1 MTSTISYVVLIVM
14 AVILTMSVS
23 TLQFPTGEI
32 LKEPKTGELP
42 TVIEPEIT
50 SEEVPEHPI
59 ITTEDRPIHVLDIL
73 NASVNEC
80 GTISSPGDYTLD
92 SDITDNTT
100 DACVYINSSDV
111 IFDGNGHT
119 IDGIDNL
126 TNGIYTYNVTN
137 VTIKNVIVT
146 HHSYGINLLYSTGTI
161 DNNTLTSNEN
171 GVRLYFSPYTNITN
185 NNITNNGQDGLVLYR
200 SHFVLGYGNNITY
213 NYEYGIHIQDSDYL
227 NITNNVLASNTVGA
241 AVYQYSSYSI
251 FAENNISDNY
261 EAGLFLR
268 QFDYS
273 IIKNNNFTNNN
284 VSVDMEAISRYSN
297 ITDNLFDSN
306 ANSGIMMRR
315 SGGMGGSVPEYIFVS
330 NNIITNNIYGIHT
343 LAAGNYNTF
352 DNNTITSNNIGIYS
366 EQYTY
371 SMDSNNITNNNI
383 SNCTIG
389 LSLGGVA
396 ELNILNNSITNNS
409 ETGLFFD
416 GVADN
421 VVDGNNISYNGAG
434 INITESSDNIITNNN
449 ISSNSIGVVDSETG
463 NYGSGNN
470 MITNNLLEDNTQPI
484 VLNGA
489 LGGNVV
495 EDNTINGSSSSKAI
509 AVYDSD
515 SAIIDGNIIGSYTTM
530 IFLNNTNNSILTNM
544 DLYVEGTVGY
554 DLINSVNNT
563 ISDGIIN
570 CSTADGIYITG
581 YGIENYFVNNTV
593 RNMTITSC
601 EDSIYLD
608 YASGNILDNNTIINN
623 NGGEGRYP
631 IVFNQYSEYNTIS
644 NNNISFNL
652 NDAIYLMRGS
662 NNNIISNNVIANNSG
677 HGITCPGGGKAGGGP
692 CYNNTITS
700 NLISNNSDSGIYLV
714 AGSGGGIVI
723 DNNTISFNQCGFG
736 TCGGIVLYG
745 EGTDSNILTRN
756 NVYSN
761 AGHGIVYDSGSSTA
775 NAVINNNIVN
785 FNGADGIFVDNTHY
799 VPSNVTINVSYNDVQ
814 SNGYGLDLGGQKII
828 VHNNDVRS
836 NNFSGIYVGAKDTK
850 VYSNYVRANGVYSND
865 YGLGCELSGIEL
877 RNENI
882 TVSNNTFYQNYGDG
896 ITVQAGSENNLI
908 ETNSFTDN
916 CRGIALNGTDLISG
930 YVTNNTIKN
939 NYFSTGQEECI
950 YMNNSFSN
958 TVDNNTLD
966 VNVWPNGITLDF
978 SPNNT
983 IKNNY
988 IDKADIGILL
998 RNSSE
1003 NNLIKSNTITN
1014 GGLGIKISYS
1024 NKVQLVSNNM
1034 NSNYG
1039 KGALGGA
1046 YVEYSDN
1053 TSFIQN
1059 TFFLNNQDVTLDTS
1073 DNTVFNNNNFVY
1085 DRAISAFDSYNT
1097 NINHNIFNESNID
1110 LTSCDNSS
1118 IENNDMNHAAIVLNS
1133 NNVDITNN
1141 DMTISSSIQVNAGDN
1156 NNIEHNTMTQDSRS
1170 AVAITLDLGSENNL
1184 IKFNT
1189 IRNAATGV
1197 VIMSSNNNNITQ
1209 NQITLS
1215 NSGISIVV
1223 GSTSNNVWDNKFLD
1237 NVISAHDNGVNNWNI
1252 TQTCS
1257 SGSNIVGG
1265 PCIGG
1270 NYWSDYTGTDSNGDY
1285 IGDTNLPYNST
1296 NNITTGGDY
1305 LPLLI
1310 PPTSKTTG
1318 GAGGAG
1324 ILPIYSIVA
1333 ITDGQLI
1340 SFNNI
1345 TQGTYALAAITGGNI
1360 WTSKIIILQQI
1371 NGELEIVQGAT
1382 PTESADGKIY
1392 TYVSA
1397 DATGFDTSA
1406 IDTITISFKVPKTWL
1421 TENGLGSGDIALL
1434 HYDGTSWNA
1443 LSTSMTSE
1451 DDTYVY
1457 FEATSSD
1464 LSYFAIG
1471 QQSATP
1477 SFISIL
1483 NAISNYYAGTLTFV
1497 DVLNLIASY
1506 YTV

>member
-50 SEEVPEHPI
+50 PEEVPEHPI
-59 ITTEDRPIHVLDIL
+59 ITTGDRPIHVLDIL
-73 NASVNEC
+73 NASVSEC

-100 DACVYINSSDV
+100 DACIYINSSDV

-146 HHSYGINLLYSTGTI
+146 HHSYGLNLLYSTGTI
-161 DNNTLTSNEN
+161 DNNTLTSNGY
-171 GVRLYFSPYTNITN
+171 GVRLYLSPYTNVTN
-185 NNITNNGQDGLVLYR
+185 NNITNNGENGLVLYR
-200 SHFVLGYGNNITY
+200 SHFVLGYGNNISY
-213 NYEYGIHIQDSDYL
+213 NGEGGIYSFSGTTGSDYL
-227 NITNNVLASNTVGA
+227 NFTNNVLASNNIGA
-241 AVYQYSSYSI
+241 YIIYSKFNI
-251 FAENNISDNY
+251 IAENNISDNY
-261 EAGLFLR
+261 EYGMELHA
-268 QFDYS
+268 FDNGT
-273 IIKNNNFTNNN
+273 IKSNNFINNNI
-284 VSVDMEAISRYSN
+284 SVYLLTRSQDSN
-297 ITDNLFDSN
+297 ITNNLFDSN
-306 ANSGIMMRR
+306 TNSGITLMRA
-315 SGGMGGSVPEYIFVS
+315 GGMGGSAPEDMFVA
-330 NNIITNNIYGIHT
+330 NNIITNNENGINVYG
-343 LAAGNYNTF
+343 AGDNTF
-352 DNNTITSNNIGIYS
+352 DNNTINSNNIGIISGSYNGMYS
-366 EQYTY
+366 T
-371 SMDSNNITNNNI
+371 NITNNNI
-383 SNCTIG
+383 TNCTMG
-389 LSLGGVA
+389 LSLESAGDS
-396 ELNILNNSITNNS
+396 NILNNSITNNS

-434 INITESSDNIITNNN
+434 VNITESSDNIITNNN

-470 MITNNLLEDNTQPI
+470 MITNNLLEDNAQPI
-484 VLNGA
+484 VLDGA
-489 LGGNVV
+489 LGGDVV

-515 SAIIDGNIIGSYTTM
+515 SAIIDGNIIEGYATTM
-530 IFLNNTNNSILTNM
+530 ILLNNTNNSVLTNM
-544 DLYVEGTVGY
+544 DLYVDGNVGY

-677 HGITCPGGGKAGGGP
+677 NGITCPGGGMAGGGP
-692 CYNNTITS
+692 CYNNTIAS

-714 AGSGGGIVI
+714 AGAGGGIVV
-723 DNNTISFNQCGFG
+723 DNNTVSFNQCGFG
-736 TCGGIVLYG
+736 TCGGIVIT
-745 EGTDSNILTRN
+745 GTGADSNILTRN
-756 NVYSN
+756 NVFSN
-761 AGHGIVYDSGSSTA
+761 AEHGIYYDSGSSTA
-775 NAVINNNIVN
+775 NAVITNNTVN
-785 FNGADGIFVDNTHY
+785 LNGADGIFVENTHY

-814 SNGYGLDLGGQKII
+814 SNGYGIDLGGQNII
-828 VHNNDVRS
+828 VHNNIVEN
-836 NNFSGIYVGAKDTK
+836 NNFTGIYVASKSTK
-850 VYSNYVRANGVYSND
+850 VYNNYLGENSQYASIC
-865 YGLGCELSGIEL
+865 GLAGIEL
-877 RNENI
+877 RNDNI

-896 ITVQAGSENNLI
+896 ITVQAGATGNLI

-939 NYFSTGQEECI
+939 NNVLIQVGTFI
-950 YMNNSFSN
+950 YLNNSFN
-958 TVDNNTLD
+958 NIIENNTNLAYIYLY
-966 VNVWPNGITLDF
+966 NGIILEF

-988 IDKADIGILL
+988 LYRAVGDGGISL
-998 RNSSE
+998 RSASD
-1003 NNLIKSNTITN
+1003 NNLIKDNTLN
-1014 GGLGIKISYS
+1014 EGNLGIKISDS
-1024 NKVQLVSNNM
+1024 NNVQLLGNTL
-1034 NSNYG
+1034 YHII
-1039 KGALGGA
+1039 GAKTAIAGVKVVNA
-1046 YVEYSDN
+1046 NN

-1059 TFFLNNQDVTLDTS
+1059 RFIGNTYDVDVYTSNNTVLNN
-1073 DNTVFNNNNFVY
+1073 NE
-1085 DRAISAFDSYNT
+1085 FDGITKIHTSYNT
-1097 NINHNIFNESNID
+1097 NINHNEFNNSQIL
-1110 LTSCDNSS
+1110 LTSADNTS
-1118 IENNDMNHAAIVLNS
+1118 IENNEMN
-1133 NNVDITNN
+1133 DIFIGIYSDYVNIINN
-1141 DMTISSSIQVNAGDN
+1141 DIKVLTQISVNGN
-1156 NNIEHNTMTQDSRS
+1156 NNRIELNKMISNFNAD
-1170 AVAITLDLGSENNL
+1170 AITLVTGSGNIVKYNKITNAIDGISILSANNNVTL
-1184 IKFNT
+1184 NEI
-1189 IRNAATGV
+1189 TGCSAFG
-1197 VIMSSNNNNITQ
+1197 IHMLAGASSNNIWN
-1209 NQITLS
+1209 
-1215 NSGISIVV
+1215 
-1223 GSTSNNVWDNKFLD
+1223 NKFVNNAINAVD
-1237 NVISAHDNGVNNWNI
+1237 SSGTNNWNT

-1265 PCIGG
+1265 LCKGG
-1270 NYWSDYTGTDSNGDY
+1270 NYWSDYTGIDTTGDY

-1296 NNITTGGDY
+1296 NNITNGGDY

-1318 GAGGAG
+1318 GIGGG
-1324 ILPIYSIVA
+1324 LPVYSIVA

-1340 SFNNI
+1340 SFNSI

-1451 DDTYVY
+1451 DDIYVY
-1457 FEATSSD
+1457 YEATSSD

-1471 QQSATP
+1471 QQSAKT
-1477 SFISIL
+1477 SFMSIL
-1483 NAISNYYAGTLTFV
+1483 NAISNYYAGTLTFI